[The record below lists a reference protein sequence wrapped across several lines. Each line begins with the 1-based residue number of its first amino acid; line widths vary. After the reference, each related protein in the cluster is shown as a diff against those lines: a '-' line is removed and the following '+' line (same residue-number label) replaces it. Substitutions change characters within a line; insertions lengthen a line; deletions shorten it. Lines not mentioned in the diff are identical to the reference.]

1 MWVGEYLD
9 CKFRKKLVDN
19 LVDECTE
26 TVGEVK
32 LAKITLAENEN
43 GYKYSS
49 CTMYTALFW
58 IVFTVNVGGIG
69 ASFIY
74 FRGYLR
80 RVFTRETTIY

>member
-9 CKFRKKLVDN
+9 WKFRKKLVDN
-19 LVDECTE
+19 LVDECNE
-26 TVGEVK
+26 AVEEVK

-80 RVFTRETTIY
+80 RVLTRETTIY